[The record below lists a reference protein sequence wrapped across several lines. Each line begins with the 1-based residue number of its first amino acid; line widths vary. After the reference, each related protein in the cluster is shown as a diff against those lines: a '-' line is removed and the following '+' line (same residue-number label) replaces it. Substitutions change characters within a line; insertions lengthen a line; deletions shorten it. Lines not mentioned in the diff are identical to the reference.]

1 MSLPVRAAPHQ
12 AVPGLVIA
20 VGGHAPA
27 GGADGGAIAVDS
39 NVVMDDLWMA
49 AFVVKVN
56 KSADFP
62 VLEKLISRKIVH
74 GGVEAHVPDMEGRHM
89 FFEFMEGGK
98 ETDRVMAPGAGK
110 P

>member
-20 VGGHAPA
+20 VHAPA
-27 GGADGGAIAVDS
+27 SGADGGAIAVDS